1 VKTIKGFTII
11 ELLIVISIL
20 AIIAGMIIPAI
31 VLIRNRHV
39 FTVGQVVVIKS
50 SHAQAT
56 IMKSEL
62 ADSGY
67 VFICRIDNGPQATPR
82 FQEIRFFPAE
92 IEALPEQVENR

>member
-50 SHAQAT
+50 
-56 IMKSEL
+56 EL